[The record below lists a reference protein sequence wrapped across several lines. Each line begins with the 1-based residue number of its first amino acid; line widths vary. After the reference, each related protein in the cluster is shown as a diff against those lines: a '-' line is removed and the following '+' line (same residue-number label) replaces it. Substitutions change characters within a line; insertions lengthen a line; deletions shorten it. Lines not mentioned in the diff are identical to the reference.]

1 MTPQET
7 VEGAPDS
14 RKWES
19 KRHELDE
26 EQQQERDEED
36 ARCEELRKWMS
47 WKLAYEMIKS
57 ELIGLYDEVDKL
69 VELLPKE
76 PITPLQLKIT
86 NDLLGKAKILLSEDT
101 AIDQVEIF
109 VREAGMPEYRDV
121 IVVLRQIRQGLERFE
136 AKNEFIFSS
145 KFDDQLE
152 EYSL

>member
-7 VEGAPDS
+7 AEGAPDS

-26 EQQQERDEED
+26 EQQQQRDEED

-47 WKLAYEMIKS
+47 WKLAHEMIKS
-57 ELIGLYDEVDKL
+57 ELMGLYDEVDKL
-69 VELLPKE
+69 VRILPKE
-76 PITPLQLKIT
+76 SITPLQLKIT
-86 NDLLGKAKILLSEDT
+86 NDLLGKAKVLLSEDT

-121 IVVLRQIRQGLERFE
+121 IIVLRQIRQGLERFE
-136 AKNEFIFSS
+136 AKNKFIFSS

-152 EYSL
+152 EYNL